1 MISHCLN
8 NVSSGQSPFGPSVLQ
23 SPVDELLPICQ
34 KLVKEVEAK
43 LKEIVGGAIEDCL
56 ATFPDLKLA
65 VKTRNILQ
73 IFETKRS
80 ETEMFIKQFVQMQ
93 KKSVDHLAVRI
104 PLPDEIT
111 QWKSCYVSLANTRSP
126 IATAHPVMDSPMMS
140 QLNHLSQRLYPKE
153 VLEKI
158 DKTSLKGLSYRV
170 RRHARMRN

>member
-1 MISHCLN
+1 MISHCID
-8 NVSSGQSPFGPSVLQ
+8 NVSSVPSEPRILQ

-93 KKSVDHLAVRI
+93 KKSVDHLAVKI

-111 QWKSCYVSLANTRSP
+111 QWKSCYVSLPHSKP
-126 IATAHPVMDSPMMS
+126 ATTHPVMNSPMMS
-140 QLNHLSQRLYPKE
+140 QLNHLSQRLYPEE

-158 DKTSLKGLSYRV
+158 NETSLKGSYRV

>member
-1 MISHCLN
+1 MISHCMD
-8 NVSSGQSPFGPSVLQ
+8 NVSSALVLQ
-23 SPVDELLPICQ
+23 SPVDKLLPICQ
-34 KLVKEVEAK
+34 KLVKDVEAK

-80 ETEMFIKQFVQMQ
+80 ETEVFIKQFVQMQ

-126 IATAHPVMDSPMMS
+126 TAHPVMDSAMMS